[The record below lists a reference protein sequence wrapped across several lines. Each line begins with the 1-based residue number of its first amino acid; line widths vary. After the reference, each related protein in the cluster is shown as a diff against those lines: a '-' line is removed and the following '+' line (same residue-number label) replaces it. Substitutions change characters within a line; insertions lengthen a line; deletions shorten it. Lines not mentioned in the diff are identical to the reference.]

1 MQNYVYDATFTG
13 KKLIVGRTGC
23 RKTYFTQKLAV
34 NRFFGRLKMAE
45 WVSYI
50 DLSREREAEIE
61 SCFFCKAK
69 FHYPK
74 SFEQC
79 DNSLE
84 TFNTCSKRQKERE
97 IVILMTTKVIPPLPM
112 IIKVLIVLEKKQ
124 PATSLLLWT
133 TFRV

>member
-1 MQNYVYDATFTG
+1 MQNYVYDASFTG
-13 KKLIVGRTGC
+13 KGC
-23 RKTYFTQKLAV
+23 GKTYFTQKLAV
-34 NRFFGRLKMAE
+34 NRFFGRFKMAE

-50 DLSREREAEIE
+50 DLSREREAEID
-61 SCFFCKAK
+61 SCFFCKVK

-74 SFEQC
+74 SFEQF

-84 TFNTCSKRQKERE
+84 IFNKCSKRQKERE

-112 IIKVLIVLEKKQ
+112 IMKVLMVLEKKQ
-124 PATSLLLWT
+124 PAISLFLWT

>member
-1 MQNYVYDATFTG
+1 MQNYVYDASFTG
-13 KKLIVGRTGC
+13 KGC
-23 RKTYFTQKLAV
+23 GKTYFTQKLAV

-50 DLSREREAEIE
+50 DLSREREAEIG
-61 SCFFCKAK
+61 SCFFCKVK

-74 SFEQC
+74 SFEQF

-84 TFNTCSKRQKERE
+84 IFNKCSKRQKERE

-112 IIKVLIVLEKKQ
+112 IMKVLMVLEKKQ
-124 PATSLLLWT
+124 PAISLLLWT

>member
-1 MQNYVYDATFTG
+1 MQNYVYDATFIG

-50 DLSREREAEIE
+50 DLSREREAEID

-84 TFNTCSKRQKERE
+84 TFSTCSKRQKERE
-97 IVILMTTKVIPPLPM
+97 IVILMTTKVIPPFPM
-112 IIKVLIVLEKKQ
+112 IMKV
-124 PATSLLLWT
+124 
-133 TFRV
+133 

>member
-1 MQNYVYDATFTG
+1 
-13 KKLIVGRTGC
+13 
-23 RKTYFTQKLAV
+23 
-34 NRFFGRLKMAE
+34 MAE

-97 IVILMTTKVIPPLPM
+97 IVILMTAKVIPPFPM
-112 IIKVLIVLEKKQ
+112 IMKVLMVLEKKQ